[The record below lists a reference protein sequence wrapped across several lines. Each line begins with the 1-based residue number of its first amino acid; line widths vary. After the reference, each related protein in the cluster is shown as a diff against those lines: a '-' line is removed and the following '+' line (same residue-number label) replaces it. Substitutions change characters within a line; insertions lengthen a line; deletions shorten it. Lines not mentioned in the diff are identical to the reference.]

1 MDGLSNQAKKFYR
14 KHAST
19 VLTIAG
25 GGEELTKMEKFKIVG
40 SNYVPSI
47 LIGSAT
53 LACIFGD
60 NFRTRVATKDANFV
74 FG

>member
-1 MDGLSNQAKKFYR
+1 MVYHTKPRN
-14 KHAST
+14 ST
-19 VLTIAG
+19 ENMHQLYLQSLEEVK
-25 GGEELTKMEKFKIVG
+25 ELTKMEKFKIVG